1 MWSSWWSYRGHS
13 VPLTLYFK
21 VFLDPMEKVP
31 SCLASS
37 PPMERSN
44 TLELMNI
51 YAKQCRQL
59 WTQDTAI
66 WSWRSSL
73 TGLLLPLRLAE
84 HPPSPPFLPPEH
96 LLATLVQWTQPQ
108 LLRNMARQR
117 GGARKCRCQV
127 PLWRCKEGSFFSDT
141 NRLANHFWP
150 VSLFL
155 QTRGLLVTR
164 LPPKQNR
171 TMNRLPSHVPQAN
184 TTQRWPLHF
193 FFWFNRSKYFWRA
206 TNCPSNLRLIQSEEP
221 LVLHNLTSC
230 RSLHDQNIFRSLT
243 RHVMA
248 SKLGYLW
255 STE

>member
-1 MWSSWWSYRGHS
+1 MLGFQSPNGTFQYIRTDEHLRQAMQAAVDAGHRYLELKVLPDRPAASPSFGRTSSQSTISPSRTPPRNFGA
-13 VPLTLYFK
+13 V
-21 VFLDPMEKVP
+21 DPAATSPKYGSPARRSSQVSLP
-31 SCLASS
+31 SS
-37 PPMERSN
+37 PLKVH
-44 TLELMNI
+44 T
-51 YAKQCRQL
+51 
-59 WTQDTAI
+59 
-66 WSWRSSL
+66 
-73 TGLLLPLRLAE
+73 
-84 HPPSPPFLPPEH
+84 
-96 LLATLVQWTQPQ
+96 
-108 LLRNMARQR
+108 
-117 GGARKCRCQV
+117 
-127 PLWRCKEGSFFSDT
+127 GSFFSDT